1 MTNFRIGRGLA
12 ASFLGAGAA
21 FLLSGCGGESLIE
34 KEAATGIRVTRQE
47 MAIASIDDMGHS
59 IHYWTVPMACTDC
72 HGGHGTA
79 IRFPAV
85 AQIPG
90 APAPSFDTTAHTCSN
105 VSCHSVPVGTY
116 QYWKWIGEEEWVL
129 TEVTY
134 GGPVT
139 TPNYFEAVFKACRS
153 CHASP
158 PSPAAGA
165 WHSPSHGGGGVG
177 VECSLCHPGVTKVDG
192 KLVISGTTHRNG
204 TVDVAPKWRSTCFG
218 CH

>member
-1 MTNFRIGRGLA
+1 MTSFRIGRLA
-12 ASFLGAGAA
+12 ATFVAAGAA
-21 FLLSGCGGESLIE
+21 FLLPGCGSESLIE
-34 KEAATGIRVTRQE
+34 KEAATGIRVTHRE
-47 MAIASIDDMGHS
+47 MANASIDDMGHS
-59 IHYWTVPMACTDC
+59 IHYWTVPMTCTDC
-72 HGGHGTA
+72 HGGHGTP
-79 IRFPAV
+79 IRFPAL

-90 APAPSFDTTAHTCSN
+90 APAPSFDPTAHTCSN
-105 VSCHSVPVGTY
+105 VSCHSVPRGTWT
-116 QYWKWIGEEEWVL
+116 YWTMGGDGELYENAVE
-129 TEVTY
+129 Y

-165 WHSPSHGGGGVG
+165 WHSPSHGGGGQRA
-177 VECSLCHPGVTKVDG
+177 ECSLCHPGVTKVDG

-204 TVDVAPKWRSTCFG
+204 TVDVTPAWKSTCFG